1 MKKIITLFSFFFFMN
16 FAAQNNFEWLK
27 IKNYKVSTLSDSLK
41 ETSGLAFFNE
51 KLYTINDSGN
61 SSEIFQMDHH
71 SGKILKT
78 LKTDLENKDWEAIT
92 SDSLH
97 LFIGDFG
104 NNAGSRKDLKIY
116 KITLD
121 SVVRAQSSNN
131 AQKDNQII
139 SFFYPEQK
147 DFATKAHHHNW
158 DAESMVFIKG
168 KIHLFTK
175 EWKSKNTTHYIIDPE
190 ISENQPAQKYET
202 YNIGY
207 LVTDASYFDKKLY
220 LIGYT
225 KKTEIFLTVF
235 HEDEN
240 GKFFNSKSQKYYLG
254 TATSLGQI
262 EGIAVDQEGIY
273 LTAEEFNLKFIY
285 QEPYFYFIPWKKMQE
300 KNTP

>member
-1 MKKIITLFSFFFFMN
+1 MKKILFLFSFL
-16 FAAQNNFEWLK
+16 FALNISAQKDLQWLK
-27 IKNYKVSTLSDSLK
+27 IKKYKTTKLSDSLK
-41 ETSGLAFFNE
+41 ETSGLIFSNG
-51 KLYTINDSGN
+51 KLYTINDGGN
-61 SSEIFQMDHH
+61 PSEIFEIDKY
-71 SGKILKT
+71 SGKVINKIKT
-78 LKTDLENKDWEAIT
+78 NLQNNDWEAIT
-92 SDSLH
+92 SDSTGVY
-97 LFIGDFG
+97 IGDFG
-104 NNAGSRKDLKIY
+104 NNAGFRKDLKIY
-116 KITLD
+116 RIALD
-121 SVVRAQSSNN
+121 SAVRAQSSEKT
-131 AQKDNQII
+131 QKDNQII

-147 DFATKAHHHNW
+147 DFAPKAHHHNW